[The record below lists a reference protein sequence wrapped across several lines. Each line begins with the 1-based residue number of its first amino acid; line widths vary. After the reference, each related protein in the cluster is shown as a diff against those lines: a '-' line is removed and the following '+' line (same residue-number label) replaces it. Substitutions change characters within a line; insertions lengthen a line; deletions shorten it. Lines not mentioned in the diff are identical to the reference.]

1 MHFSLLLCLNTF
13 YFCFSRQDSATSIFK
28 SDINSIVHSCYCQC
42 SNTNTAFV
50 FGGKSKHQILVMCI
64 CASVLKQA
72 GIRSL
77 HHYQLAVACS
87 YQDHQL
93 DGLQW
98 WGRFVLFFC
107 LFLNGRIARETWSFV
122 FTLSIRKLVRLQYW
136 MPN

>member
-13 YFCFSRQDSATSIFK
+13 YFCSSRQDSATNIFK
-28 SDINSIVHSCYCQC
+28 TDINSIVHSCYCQC

-50 FGGKSKHQILVMCI
+50 FGGKSKHQILIMCI
-64 CASVLKQA
+64 CASVPKQA

-77 HHYQLAVACS
+77 HHYQLTVVCS

-98 WGRFVLFFC
+98 WWGFVLFF
-107 LFLNGRIARETWSFV
+107 FLPV
-122 FTLSIRKLVRLQYW
+122 FKCQDCQGNLELCIDLIHEENSRTLVLSA
-136 MPN
+136 

>member
-13 YFCFSRQDSATSIFK
+13 CFCSSRQDSATSIFK

-50 FGGKSKHQILVMCI
+50 FGGKSKHPILIMCI
-64 CASVLKQA
+64 CASVLKQT

-77 HHYQLAVACS
+77 HHYQLTVVCN

-93 DGLQW
+93 YGLQW
-98 WGRFVLFFC
+98 WGVCPIFLPVFKWQNCKGNLKLCVCFIHKKISRTLVL
-107 LFLNGRIARETWSFV
+107 NA
-122 FTLSIRKLVRLQYW
+122 
-136 MPN
+136 